1 MKKYDVTAL
10 GELLIDFTENGRS
23 AQGNP
28 TFEANPGGAPCNVLA
43 MLSKLGNKTAFI
55 GKVGDDFFGKQ
66 LRDAIIEVG
75 IDASYLLKDEVHT
88 TLALVHNRPDGDRD
102 FSFYRNPGA
111 DMMLTKDEIPEE
123 LIKNSKIFHF
133 GTLSMTHEG
142 VREATKKAL
151 EVAKNAGVMISF
163 DPNLRPPLWDSLETA
178 HEQVLY
184 GLGFC
189 DVLKISDN
197 EIEWLTGENDYTAG
211 VEWIRERYDI
221 PLILVSM
228 GRDGSRA
235 YYDGGTSAQ
244 KDVTSANLNVIS
256 GMENSGN
263 VLRSGSSKKI
273 MVEEKAF
280 LHENT
285 VDTTGAGDTF
295 FGCIL
300 HYLCRYDISE
310 LNETLLTEML
320 RFANAAASIVTTR
333 KGALRVMPDVSEVKR
348 LLKA

>member
-23 AQGNP
+23 EQGNP

-66 LRDAIIEVG
+66 LRDAITEVG

-111 DMMLTKDEIPEE
+111 DMMITEDEIPEE

-151 EVAKNAGVMISF
+151 DVAKKAGVMISF

-235 YYDGGTSAQ
+235 YYDGG
-244 KDVTSANLNVIS
+244 
-256 GMENSGN
+256 
-263 VLRSGSSKKI
+263 SSKKI

-280 LHENT
+280 LQKNT

-310 LNETLLTEML
+310 LNETLLAEML
-320 RFANAAASIVTTR
+320 RFANAAAAIVTTR

>member
-235 YYDGGTSAQ
+235 YYDGG
-244 KDVTSANLNVIS
+244 
-256 GMENSGN
+256 
-263 VLRSGSSKKI
+263 SSKKI

-280 LHENT
+280 LQKNT